1 MNRIKLKHINNKTVL
16 GKFNILYLNINSI
29 VSKLDELEIHLSN
42 IIKDSN
48 KTIHCVALTE
58 MRIHEQQLAFFN
70 IPSYTAFV
78 STRSDGYGGC
88 ALYVHDTINAHLI
101 EKKSFNNI
109 DLITVNLIELGAS
122 IIVVY
127 KQPAVDNEF
136 FINFMASYI
145 ENKQKFIAVGDMN
158 LNLLNDSTLNKKYI
172 DAIITNGGAFLNK
185 VSSTYATRIATR
197 NHGDRVTTSN
207 SIIDHIFTDCIRFA
221 YKLSYCDTTLSDHRE
236 LLLSIDNHKTA
247 DFIATDKLCRG
258 QKMDM
263 VEYNFDLHCFLSD
276 TQINTFDELIDGMKC
291 CKESNVHSYTY
302 TFKVNPHK
310 PWISND
316 LILLIQERKRY
327 FLLLTKS
334 PTNEYLK
341 TKYDKI

>member
-1 MNRIKLKHINNKTVL
+1 
-16 GKFNILYLNINSI
+16 
-29 VSKLDELEIHLSN
+29 
-42 IIKDSN
+42 
-48 KTIHCVALTE
+48 
-58 MRIHEQQLAFFN
+58 
-70 IPSYTAFV
+70 
-78 STRSDGYGGC
+78 
-88 ALYVHDTINAHLI
+88 
-101 EKKSFNNI
+101 
-109 DLITVNLIELGAS
+109 
-122 IIVVY
+122 
-127 KQPAVDNEF
+127 
-136 FINFMASYI
+136 MASYI

-172 DAIITNGGAFLNK
+172 DAIITNGAAFLNK
-185 VSSTYATRIATR
+185 ISSTYATRIATR

-327 FLLLTKS
+327 FLLLKKS

-341 TKYDKI
+341 TKYDKLCSDIKNMRTRCKLDYNSRTLNKNINNPKQMWKDVNQIVYNRVSEKKSVSILETRNGDLTMDRTVISRTLNEYFKNVGRELHDNVPSIVAQPIFRNELHIPNTMFLFETNPNEIYLKIMCMKNNKTCR